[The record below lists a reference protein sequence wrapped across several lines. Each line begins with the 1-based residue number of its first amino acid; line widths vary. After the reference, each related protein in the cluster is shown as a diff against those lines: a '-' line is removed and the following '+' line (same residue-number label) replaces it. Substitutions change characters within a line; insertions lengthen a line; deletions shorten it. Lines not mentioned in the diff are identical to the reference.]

1 MIRHFFEMASG
12 HSITIT
18 TADIKANY
26 IKISPVTRRKE
37 NRETSLPM
45 KVKNFRLIIGL
56 RSSKFYYSNR
66 MLCGNVHFSHISAAE
81 MYAYQ

>member
-1 MIRHFFEMASG
+1 MASG
-12 HSITIT
+12 HSVTII

-26 IKISPVTRRKE
+26 IKISPVARQK

-45 KVKNFRLIIGL
+45 RVKNFRLIIGL
-56 RSSKFYYSNR
+56 QRSSKFYHSNR
-66 MLCGNVHFSHISAAE
+66 MLYGNVHFSHISAAE

>member
-26 IKISPVTRRKE
+26 IKISPVTRRKKKIE
-37 NRETSLPM
+37 KQPHSNISLG
-45 KVKNFRLIIGL
+45 R
-56 RSSKFYYSNR
+56 
-66 MLCGNVHFSHISAAE
+66 
-81 MYAYQ
+81 

>member
-1 MIRHFFEMASG
+1 MASG
-12 HSITIT
+12 HSIIIT

-26 IKISPVTRRKE
+26 IKISTVTRGKKK

-45 KVKNFRLIIGL
+45 RVKNFRLIIGL
-56 RSSKFYYSNR
+56 QSSKFYYSNR